1 MYTKISLICL
11 FLFCKI
17 LLTQYPPWWSITE
30 SRIYGRPW
38 LTSWPTPWPKTEL
51 CTFWFDQGSPATLQG
66 SSTVGSNVRNL
77 SQQQVSAPFQTFGEN
92 NYKRIISFPIA
103 QCCMPY
109 PPWTAARGHGRSKI
123 SHTAWGGQWQWQ
135 WQWQWQMIGCPAR
148 IGSSLGATWS
158 GSIDAWA
165 RGRGERSLFSLVDWL

>member
-1 MYTKISLICL
+1 MSNSWHFTTMTE
-11 FLFCKI
+11 
-17 LLTQYPPWWSITE
+17 TQERPHDRPHN
-30 SRIYGRPW
+30 RQHDQLHGRPHD
-38 LTSWPTPWPKTEL
+38 WPHDQPHGPKQSYVPFGL
-51 CTFWFDQGSPATLQG
+51 IRAALQHYKEA
-66 SSTVGSNVRNL
+66 VRLGPMCAIYHNNRWVPL
-77 SQQQVSAPFQTFGEN
+77 FRTFGEN

-109 PPWTAARGHGRSKI
+109 PPWAAARGHGRSKI